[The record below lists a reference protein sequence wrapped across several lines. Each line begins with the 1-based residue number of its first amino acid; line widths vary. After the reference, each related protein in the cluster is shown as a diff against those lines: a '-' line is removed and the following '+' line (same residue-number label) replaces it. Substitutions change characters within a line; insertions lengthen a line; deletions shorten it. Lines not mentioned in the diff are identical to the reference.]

1 MHNIYKIITLL
12 IFSVSLAGADSSV
25 SDELSS
31 KVKATAEERLE
42 GAMNDLFKNVEID
55 LSGFEDGKPEF
66 GITSLIPIVDHPG
79 RASFFQGS
87 LSTRNEVDRI
97 NLGFA
102 QRHFFLDNKILVGAN
117 IFYDEL
123 LGKHHSRWSL
133 GMDLLSSLG
142 DIHAN
147 YYEAQSGRVI
157 NGAGNYEYVLG
168 GYDFKLGLPVPYFPT
183 FKIYLEDFSWNSKF
197 NAPDLEG
204 EVYRLTSKLPYGMRL
219 TLGQTFY
226 QNYNQ
231 DEEFIKLS
239 INLMELKK
247 PHEPIQKELKN
258 LFSPEPFTMEMEDV
272 TNRRFDQVEREK
284 KVIVQTVVGST
295 VTISATSP
303 AISSGATTAQTAITF
318 TFQFSND
325 VTGFDV
331 SDISSTNGT
340 FGSFSTVDANTYT
353 AVLTNS
359 TAGLT
364 SIDVAHDNL
373 SDALG
378 RPVRD
383 ATAFTYTY
391 DSAHVS
397 SATVGISANDGTVL
411 ASGGT
416 SNSTTL
422 TLTFQFDE
430 TVTGFDVSDLT
441 TTSGTFS
448 SFTAVDGDTYTVVLT
463 NTTTGAAS
471 VDINHAGVLDSLGNA
486 LSDVTAFTY
495 TYTPLQ
501 ITITIKGYAT

>member
-31 KVKATAEERLE
+31 RVKATAEERLE

-102 QRHFFLDNKILVGAN
+102 QRYFFLDNKILFGPN

-123 LGKHHSRWSL
+123 LGKHHSRWSV
-133 GMDLLSSLG
+133 GIDLLSSLG

-157 NGAGNYEYVLG
+157 NSAGNYEYVLG
-168 GYDFKLGLPVPYFPT
+168 GHDFKLGLPVPYFPT
-183 FKIYLEDFSWNSKF
+183 SKIYLEDFSWNSKF
-197 NAPDLEG
+197 NAPNLEG

-231 DEEFIKLS
+231 DEEFVKLS

-258 LFSPEPFTMEMEDV
+258 LFSPEH
-272 TNRRFDQVEREK
+272 
-284 KVIVQTVVGST
+284 S
-295 VTISATSP
+295 
-303 AISSGATTAQTAITF
+303 
-318 TFQFSND
+318 
-325 VTGFDV
+325 
-331 SDISSTNGT
+331 
-340 FGSFSTVDANTYT
+340 
-353 AVLTNS
+353 
-359 TAGLT
+359 
-364 SIDVAHDNL
+364 
-373 SDALG
+373 
-378 RPVRD
+378 
-383 ATAFTYTY
+383 
-391 DSAHVS
+391 
-397 SATVGISANDGTVL
+397 
-411 ASGGT
+411 
-416 SNSTTL
+416 
-422 TLTFQFDE
+422 
-430 TVTGFDVSDLT
+430 
-441 TTSGTFS
+441 
-448 SFTAVDGDTYTVVLT
+448 
-463 NTTTGAAS
+463 
-471 VDINHAGVLDSLGNA
+471 
-486 LSDVTAFTY
+486 
-495 TYTPLQ
+495 
-501 ITITIKGYAT
+501 